1 MIGNDYKVNNKQ
13 GISLILCGIAML
25 SFIYI
30 SFLGLG
36 YFLEGYFDSLD
47 FTQILPTFMAE
58 VDSLLL
64 LYVLITVV
72 YVILLVVF
80 MYFICSSKSK
90 RNKNVGLP
98 IEIISGFIIVI
109 MLLAGSVP
117 FMKFLYIFEQE
128 KTLLEEVEQMRKS
141 ALDVD
146 DDYVEYVNSRIN
158 NYHDR
163 CVYYHGEDSKQVEM
177 SLYRRLIPLN
187 YDKIKEAREA
197 WLEQM
202 ASVSI
207 WNPCTAHN
215 VKAVLRASEDW
226 TKEYKKLSSLSYQYE
241 IDYLGTKVSPFEHIN
256 SKSNRDKWIE
266 KFKEIEIP
274 DLRALGAMA
283 IVLVLFFSLYI
294 SIDRPR
300 NIITGTHRNS

>member
-1 MIGNDYKVNNKQ
+1 
-13 GISLILCGIAML
+13 ML

-47 FTQILPTFMAE
+47 FTQILPPFMAE

-80 MYFICSSKSK
+80 MYFMCSSKSK

-128 KTLLEEVEQMRKS
+128 DTLLEEVEQMRKS
-141 ALDVD
+141 AFDVD
-146 DDYVEYVNSRIN
+146 EDYVEYVNNRISN
-158 NYHDR
+158 FHNR
-163 CVYYHGEDSKQVEM
+163 CVDYHGEDSEQVEI

-187 YDKIKEAREA
+187 YDKIKEARES

-215 VKAVLRASEDW
+215 VKAVMRASQDW
-226 TKEYKKLSSLSYQYE
+226 TKEYNKLSSWSYQY
-241 IDYLGTKVSPFEHIN
+241 
-256 SKSNRDKWIE
+256 
-266 KFKEIEIP
+266 EIP

>member
-1 MIGNDYKVNNKQ
+1 MVGKDYKVNNKF
-13 GISLILCGIAML
+13 GISLVLSGIAML
-25 SFIYI
+25 LFSYI

-36 YFLEGYFDSLD
+36 YFLEGYFESLD
-47 FTQILPTFMAE
+47 LPQALPTFISE
-58 VDSLLL
+58 VDSLLV
-64 LYVLITVV
+64 LYLFIIISYNV
-72 YVILLVVF
+72 LLVI
-80 MYFICSSKSK
+80 MLCLMCASKSK
-90 RNKNVGLP
+90 RNKTIGLP
-98 IEIISGFIIVI
+98 LEIVSGIIIVA
-109 MLLAGSVP
+109 MLLVGSIP

-128 KTLLEEVEQMRKS
+128 DTLLEEVEQMRKS
-141 ALDVD
+141 AFDVD
-146 DDYVEYVNSRIN
+146 EDYVEYVNNRIS
-158 NYHDR
+158 NYHNR
-163 CVYYHGEDSKQVEM
+163 CVDYHGEDSEQVEI

-187 YDKIKEAREA
+187 YDKIKEARES

-215 VKAVLRASEDW
+215 VKAVMRASEDW
-226 TKEYKKLSSLSYQYE
+226 TKEYNKLSSLSYQYE
-241 IDYLGTKVSPFEHIN
+241 IDYLGAKVSPFEHKN

>member
-13 GISLILCGIAML
+13 GLSLILCGIAML
-25 SFIYI
+25 LFIYI

-64 LYVLITVV
+64 LYALITVV
-72 YVILLVVF
+72 YVILLGVF
-80 MYFICSSKSK
+80 MYFMCSSKSK

-98 IEIISGFIIVI
+98 IEFISGFIIVI
-109 MLLAGSVP
+109 MLLTGCVP

-128 KTLLEEVEQMRKS
+128 DSLLEEVEQMRRS

-146 DDYVEYVNSRIN
+146 EDYVEYVNNRIS

-163 CVYYHGEDSKQVEM
+163 CVDSHGEDSEQVEI

-197 WLEQM
+197 WLEQI

-215 VKAVLRASEDW
+215 VKAVMRASEDW
-226 TKEYKKLSSLSYQYE
+226 TKEYKKMSSLSYQHE
-241 IDYLGTKVSPFEHIN
+241 IDNHGTKVSPFEHKN

-266 KFKEIEIP
+266 IFKEIEIP

-283 IVLVLFFSLYI
+283 IVLLLFFSLYM

-300 NIITGTHRNS
+300 NIKTGTHRNS